1 MVEFEKAADEMKGNE
16 TVVFAKMDVNL
27 NDGEVG
33 AGLEVP
39 TLILHFASSTRVRK
53 EFVLF
58 LNCFLTNIIFV

>member
-33 AGLEVP
+33 AGLDVP
-39 TLILHFASSTRVRK
+39 TLILHFASSTRVRVDFFF
-53 EFVLF
+53 EF
-58 LNCFLTNIIFV
+58 